1 MAQQAKI
8 AKRGALVLTVCCLLM
23 AALLPMPVH
32 AQAVKGTVNP
42 DDPPPTLTFNGLVP
56 GLDTLS
62 TVRKKLGLPEFEA
75 FWYSYKMLYPSQARP
90 GMWDA
95 LHLHGNEPDSV
106 LANIEAASIP
116 NGYEYE
122 ADIRRKLG
130 DPEYELRMST
140 WKLLDYSE
148 QGVRFTVNKLGKATG
163 VAYFPHGRTRVPGG
177 ERSFMDLTHLRLSP
191 DAADTT
197 PDLRGLQCGTAEVVI
212 SPMGEDW
219 LAKPYE
225 VHDDLKARIA
235 VFSDGGLTVAIVGA
249 DVFGMGIN
257 AVRAIRTGAA
267 NLGVDSTIFAM
278 SHTHSGGDTTGV
290 YGYYPGKYISHI
302 QDRVV
307 TGIGEALKNLRP
319 VKELRSAAEEL
330 PMDGTRVM
338 GLIRNARNPGVMDPT
353 ISILQ
358 AMGEDGSALTT
369 IIHFACHPESV
380 EAGDTELSADFPGY
394 MCDALD
400 RGAFGQAVFLNGALG
415 GMVSGDNNERTHASS
430 QLTGRRFAEI
440 VTRLAAK
447 AEPHGYYDFSV
458 ATSPLHLP
466 LTNERFQEFMEVLSR
481 PLERGRVVTDMT
493 YLQLGEAQIIT
504 LPGELLPEV
513 SFEILEKM
521 DGFPRMLIGLGND
534 QLGYIIPPYDWRS
547 DEYEESMS
555 VGPASAYQVRD
566 MALRMIRES
575 M

>member
-1 MAQQAKI
+1 MTIRNSIRTALLTVVALI
-8 AKRGALVLTVCCLLM
+8 LVLTPG
-23 AALLPMPVH
+23 LPAH
-32 AQAVKGTVNP
+32 AQAVSGNVSP
-42 DDPPPTLTFNGLVP
+42 EDPPPPVTFNGLIP
-56 GLDTLS
+56 GLDTLT

-75 FWYSYKMLYPSQARP
+75 FWYSYKMLYPSQERP
-90 GMWDA
+90 GTWDA
-95 LHLHGNEPDSV
+95 LHLRGNKPDSV

-116 NGYEYE
+116 NGYEFE
-122 ADIRRKLG
+122 PDIRRKLG

-148 QGVRFTVNKLGKATG
+148 QGVRFTLDKNGKTTG
-163 VAYFPHGRTRVPGG
+163 VAYFPHGNTRVPGG
-177 ERSFMDLTHLRLSP
+177 ERSLMDLTHLRL
-191 DAADTT
+191 T
-197 PDLRGLQCGTAEVVI
+197 PEPNGDKLDLKGLRVGTAEVVI
-212 SPMGEDW
+212 SPVGEDW
-219 LAKPYE
+219 LARPYE
-225 VHDDLKARIA
+225 IHDDLKARVA

-257 AVRAIRTGAA
+257 EVRRIRTGAA
-267 NLGVDSTIFAM
+267 NLGVDTTVFAM

-290 YGYYPGKYISHI
+290 YGHYPADYISHI
-302 QDRVV
+302 QDRTVA
-307 TGIGEALKNLRP
+307 GIEEALDNLAP
-319 VKELRSAAEEL
+319 VVELRSAAREL
-330 PMDGTRVM
+330 PMDGARVM
-338 GLIRNARNPGVMDPT
+338 GLIRNARNPAVMDPT

-358 AMGEDGSALTT
+358 AIGEDETVLTT
-369 IIHFACHPESV
+369 IVHFACHPESV
-380 EAGDTELSADFPGY
+380 TEGDTEMSADFPGY

-400 RGAFGQAVFLNGALG
+400 RAQFGQPVFLNGALG

-430 QLTGRRFAEI
+430 ERTGREFAQI
-440 VTRLAAK
+440 VTELADE
-447 AEPHGYYDFSV
+447 AEPHGRYDFSV

-466 LTNERFQEFMEVLSR
+466 LTNERFQEFMQLLSR

-493 YLQLGEAQIIT
+493 YVQLGEAQIIT

-513 SFEILEKM
+513 SFEILERM